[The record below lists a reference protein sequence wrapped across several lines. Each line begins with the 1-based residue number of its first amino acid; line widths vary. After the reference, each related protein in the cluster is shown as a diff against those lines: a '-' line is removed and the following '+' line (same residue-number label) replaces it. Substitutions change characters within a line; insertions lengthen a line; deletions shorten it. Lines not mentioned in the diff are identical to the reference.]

1 MKIPYI
7 KIPIA
12 DIAAYIAPFSFEA
25 KGKIFQAVLDF
36 GLYQEWAD
44 LELSEREQIGYAEV
58 REIVE
63 NEIKSYKIFCKKQK
77 ENAKKAWS
85 KQIKIETG
93 KKQHHDGANALP
105 DTSSTIMPN
114 PARTLCHTEA
124 EAKAETDINKLL
136 TSAEKSARK
145 VEPKPDPKT
154 KPKLNKL
161 QEFSNAVLAEFEELE
176 TSEQIAVWFKRNCR
190 CLTDILKFCGG
201 EIPIAL
207 ATIRVCV
214 ERLEKAGLSG
224 GYEAVCR
231 NLPEYYHEAK
241 KRLAG
246 GVYAN

>member
-12 DIAAYIAPFSFEA
+12 DVSAYISSFSDEA
-25 KGKIFQAVLDF
+25 KGKILQAVLDF

-44 LELSEREQIGYAEV
+44 LDLSEREKIGYAAV
-58 REIVE
+58 QEIVE
-63 NEIKSYKIFCKKQK
+63 NEIKSYKKFCREQKNKAKKMWDKKQ
-77 ENAKKAWS
+77 N
-85 KQIKIETG
+85 
-93 KKQHHDGANALP
+93 HDEAAA
-105 DTSSTIMPN
+105 MPN
-114 PARTLCHTEA
+114 PKFTKCQTET
-124 EAKAETDINKLL
+124 ETKAETDINKQH
-136 TSAEKSARK
+136 TAAPGAGQ
-145 VEPKPDPKT
+145 VNP

-176 TSEQIAVWFKRNCR
+176 TKDQIAVWFKRNCR
-190 CLTDILKFCGG
+190 CLSDILKFCGG
-201 EIPIAL
+201 EIPVGL
-207 ATIRVCV
+207 SVIRVCV

-246 GVYAN
+246 GVYAK